1 MDPMVHDMPA
11 LFAQLGLPNDA
22 DSLRRFID
30 CHTLRDGMA
39 LADAPFWNASQA
51 SFLRESL
58 RDDAAW
64 SETIDQLDVLLRQ

>member
-30 CHTLRDGMA
+30 SHTLRDGMA